1 MQALGPGDATSPG
14 FRGCSLSPGCHREI
28 KELRCGYLVKAPS
41 GRFFLTV
48 WALGDEKGPPCS
60 HPHFWQPC
68 PLTGPTCPI
77 ISWGWSPCVFIL
89 SSPALCSFMFTAP
102 QLCLFLELPSYIL
115 QAAPCWLE
123 LRTKYN
129 LRYQQRHPHMSVP
142 SPRVQT
148 PAQPADRVRRT
159 SAAFIPGEFSF
170 KWKPSPKTRMSGFRK
185 KSVLITGGPP
195 ALSLACRKPRPPH
208 HRRDWPLFSIEQ
220 RGRCP
225 LPNPLGLWRDIKSA
239 CSICHSL
246 PSFRTF

>member
-1 MQALGPGDATSPG
+1 MR
-14 FRGCSLSPGCHREI
+14 RGLPAVTLI
-28 KELRCGYLVKAPS
+28 S
-41 GRFFLTV
+41 G
-48 WALGDEKGPPCS
+48 
-60 HPHFWQPC
+60 
-68 PLTGPTCPI
+68 
-77 ISWGWSPCVFIL
+77 
-89 SSPALCSFMFTAP
+89 SPALWRAPPAPSYLGAGARVCLFFPVLHFALLCSLP
-102 QLCLFLELPSYIL
+102 LQLCLFLELPSYIL

-225 LPNPLGLWRDIKSA
+225 LPNPLGLWRDIKSV